1 MRNAHSTAHRPPRR
15 WLGPVGLAVM
25 AWALSTGPLAACQ
38 SAKSAQ
44 AAKAAAAA
52 PAPAAPKAAAASAT
66 PAAAP
71 PAAKAAAPGAEKA
84 AAVEATLPKSVDPK
98 DLDADE
104 RALLAGVLHEQFDPC
119 GGSRSFYDSLASAAP
134 CERAQHLAAKL
145 VALTAEGLSKRQ
157 LTQALL
163 SELSRT
169 KAKAVFT
176 LDGRPPLGD
185 PSKAR
190 HVIVEFTDFQCPY
203 CRGAA
208 PQVEAAAK
216 KHGAVLYVKHMP
228 LPQHAAARPAARV
241 AVAAARQGKFW
252 AVYDALFAHQDALLG
267 EDATKAAV
275 KIAVD
280 AGADA
285 AKLAEALKD
294 PAADALIKADE
305 AEGDAA
311 GVDGTPTVF
320 VDGYRVDLD
329 DLDRTL
335 AVD

>member
-1 MRNAHSTAHRPPRR
+1 MRNAHSTALRDH
-15 WLGPVGLAVM
+15 WSGPLGLAVT

-38 SAKSAQ
+38 SPAPARAPKAQ
-44 AAKAAAAA
+44 PAAAKA
-52 PAPAAPKAAAASAT
+52 PAARPTAAQPTKPKAAAAK
-66 PAAAP
+66 AAP
-71 PAAKAAAPGAEKA
+71 ATLSK
-84 AAVEATLPKSVDPK
+84 ATLPKAVDPK

-104 RALLAGVLHEQFDPC
+104 RALLAGVLREQFDPC
-119 GGSRSFYDSLASAAP
+119 GGSGSFYDSLASAQP
-134 CERAQHLAAKL
+134 CERAQRVADKL

-157 LTQALL
+157 LTRALL
-163 SELSRT
+163 AELSRT

-185 PSKAR
+185 PKAAR
-190 HVIVEFTDFQCPY
+190 HVVVEFTDFQCPY
-203 CRGAA
+203 CRRAA
-208 PQVEAAAK
+208 HEIKAAARD
-216 KHGAVLYVKHMP
+216 HGAVLYIKHMP

-252 AVYDALFAHQDALLG
+252 EVYDALFAHQDTLTA
-267 EDATKAAV
+267 ETAV
-275 KIAVD
+275 KIA
-280 AGADA
+280 AGAGVDEA
-285 AKLAEALKD
+285 RLREALKD
-294 PAADALIKADE
+294 PAIDTLIEQDE

-329 DLDRTL
+329 DLARTL